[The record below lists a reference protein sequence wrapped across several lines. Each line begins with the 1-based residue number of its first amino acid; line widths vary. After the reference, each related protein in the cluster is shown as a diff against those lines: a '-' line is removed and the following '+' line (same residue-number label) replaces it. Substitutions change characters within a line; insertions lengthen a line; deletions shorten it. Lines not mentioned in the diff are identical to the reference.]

1 MLPDSEDDAYDLM
14 TTPSFLQMMHQ
25 WGEKQAQGYVWSIAH
40 ELTFT
45 SRQQWKGPYLS

>member
-1 MLPDSEDDAYDLM
+1 MLPDSEVAYDLM
-14 TTPSFLQMMHQ
+14 TTPSFLQMMHR
-25 WGEKQAQGYVWSIAH
+25 WGEKQAQGYVLSIAQ